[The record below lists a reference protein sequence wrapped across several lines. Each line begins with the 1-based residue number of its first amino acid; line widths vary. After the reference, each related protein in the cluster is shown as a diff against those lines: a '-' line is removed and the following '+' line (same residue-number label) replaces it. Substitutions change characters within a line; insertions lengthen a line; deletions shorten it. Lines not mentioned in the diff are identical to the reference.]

1 MVGTNGHT
9 PPIMEYVIEF
19 YMGIGK
25 TTIAFLLISIIGVP
39 IGKTY
44 GLDHINMEVQQSK
57 FIVLQFQSLSSSAFQ
72 LLDLLLVKSIEFI
85 IIDGWKFYNYDW
97 FSGFAIK

>member
-1 MVGTNGHT
+1 
-9 PPIMEYVIEF
+9 
-19 YMGIGK
+19 
-25 TTIAFLLISIIGVP
+25 
-39 IGKTY
+39 
-44 GLDHINMEVQQSK
+44 
-57 FIVLQFQSLSSSAFQ
+57 LSSSAFQ